1 MPAVFLSRGWTP
13 MNADQFQTRTN
24 PIEPPMDADERRS
37 RLDRITEKIIGCVH
51 QVSNT
56 LGTGFLEKVYENALV
71 VELGLVGLRVAQQ
84 RRIEVYYRD
93 NLVGDFVADLLV
105 EECVIV
111 EIKAIRALEDIHTA
125 QCVNYLKATA
135 LQVCLL
141 VNFGAAKATVKR
153 IVYGF

>member
-1 MPAVFLSRGWTP
+1 
-13 MNADQFQTRTN
+13 MNADQDPNEHQLLT
-24 PIEPPMDADERRS
+24 EDADERRS
-37 RLDRITEKIIGCVH
+37 RLDQITEKIIGCVH
-51 QVSNT
+51 QVSNI
-56 LGTGFLEKVYENALV
+56 LGPGFLEKVYENALA

-84 RRIEVYYRD
+84 RRIEVYYRE

-125 QCVNYLKATA
+125 QCVNYLKATG

-141 VNFGAAKATVKR
+141 VNFGAPKATVKR